1 MIKSKGEKMMDYREL
16 IRGAYD
22 LHVHSAPDVLP
33 RKMGDIEMAERIRNS
48 GMAGY
53 AIKSHYFCTSERAEL
68 INKLYPGCD
77 AVGTITL
84 NSSVG
89 GINPTAVEMAARSGA
104 KLVWFPT
111 CDSAHEIAHVFDGDP
126 NKKLPYWAQIIIQMK
141 EAGIQAPTIRI
152 LDDKGE
158 LKPEVY
164 DVLDI
169 LAKYDVILATGH
181 ISHEEAFALVEAA
194 HRRGVKHII
203 ITHVDFPTTFYT
215 VEEQKRFVE
224 LGAYVEHCYTTWA
237 TGKVDF
243 DTTVDQ
249 IRKIGPEHCI
259 LATDLGQK
267 TALYPDEGM
276 MEFAGRLYERGF
288 TAEEIR
294 RMTVVNPGIL
304 LGKQE

>member
-1 MIKSKGEKMMDYREL
+1 MEDYREL
-16 IRGAYD
+16 IRGGYD

-33 RKMGDIEMAERIRNS
+33 RKMDDIEMAQRIKES

-68 INKLYPGCD
+68 INKLYPECD
-77 AVGTITL
+77 AIGTITL

-89 GINPTAVEMAARSGA
+89 GINPTAMEMAARSGV

-111 CDSAHEIAHVFDGDP
+111 CDSAHEIAHVFDGNP

-152 LDDKGE
+152 LNNSGK
-158 LKPEVY
+158 LKQEVY

-169 LAKYDVILATGH
+169 ISKYNIILATGH
-181 ISHEEAFALVEAA
+181 ISHEEAFMLVAA
-194 HRRGVKHII
+194 ARERGVRNIVV
-203 ITHVDFPTTFYT
+203 THVDFPTTFYT
-215 VEEQKRFVE
+215 VEEQKRLVE
-224 LGAYVEHCYTTWA
+224 MGAVMEHCYTTWA
-237 TGKVDF
+237 TGKVNF
-243 DTTVDQ
+243 EVTKAQ
-249 IRKIGPEHCI
+249 IREIGSENCI

-276 MEFAGRLYERGF
+276 LEFAKRLYEDGF
-288 TAEEIR
+288 HAEEIR
-294 RMTVVNPGIL
+294 TMTVVNPRKL
-304 LGKQE
+304 LGK

>member
-1 MIKSKGEKMMDYREL
+1 MDYREL

-33 RKMGDIEMAERIRNS
+33 RKMDDIEMAQRIRSS

-53 AIKSHYFCTSERAEL
+53 AIKSHYFCTSERAEM
-68 INKLYPGCD
+68 INKLYPECD

-89 GINPTAVEMAARSGA
+89 GINPTAMEMAARSGV

-111 CDSAHEIAHVFDGDP
+111 CDSAHEIAHVFDGNP

-141 EAGIQAPTIRI
+141 EAGIQAPTIKI
-152 LDDKGE
+152 IDDEGK

-164 DVLDI
+164 EVLDI
-169 LAKYDVILATGH
+169 LAKYHVILATGH
-181 ISHEEAFALVEAA
+181 ISHEEAFTLVEAA
-194 HRRGVKHII
+194 KERGVQNII
-203 ITHVDFPTTFYT
+203 ITHADFPTTFYT
-215 VEEQKRFVE
+215 VEEQRRFVE
-224 LGAYVEHCYTTWA
+224 MGAVIEHCYTTWA

-243 DTTVDQ
+243 EVTKTQ
-249 IRKIGPEHCI
+249 IREIGPEHCI

-276 MEFAGRLYERGF
+276 LEFAKRLYEDGF
-288 TAEEIR
+288 SEEEIR
-294 RMTVVNPGIL
+294 IMAVENPRKL
-304 LGKQE
+304 LGK

>member
-1 MIKSKGEKMMDYREL
+1 MDYKEL

-33 RKMGDIEMAERIRNS
+33 RKMDDIEMAQRIKAS

-68 INKLYPGCD
+68 INKLNPECD

-89 GINPTAVEMAARSGA
+89 GINPTAMEMAARSGV

-111 CDSAHEIAHVFDGDP
+111 CDSAHEIAHVFDGNP

-141 EAGIQAPTIRI
+141 EAGIQAPTIKI
-152 LDDKGE
+152 LDDSGK
-158 LKPEVY
+158 LKQEVY

-169 LAKYDVILATGH
+169 IAKHDVILATGH
-181 ISHEEAFALVEAA
+181 ISHEEAFMLAA
-194 HRRGVKHII
+194 AAKERGVRNIVV
-203 ITHVDFPTTFYT
+203 THVDFPTTFYT

-224 LGAYVEHCYTTWA
+224 LGAVMEHCYTTWA

-243 DTTVDQ
+243 EVTKAQ
-249 IRKIGPEHCI
+249 IREIGPENCI

-276 MEFAGRLYERGF
+276 LEFAKRLYEDGF
-288 TAEEIR
+288 SEKEIR
-294 RMTVVNPGIL
+294 MMTVGNPKKL
-304 LGKQE
+304 LGK